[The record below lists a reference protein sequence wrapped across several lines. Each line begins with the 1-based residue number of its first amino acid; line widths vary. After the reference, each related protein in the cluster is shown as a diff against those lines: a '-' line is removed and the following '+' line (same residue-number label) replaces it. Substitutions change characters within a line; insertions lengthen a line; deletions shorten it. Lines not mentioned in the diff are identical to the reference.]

1 MSRGGRW
8 GFPHAPA
15 RVLAVSARPPAVVI
29 GPRPTSTR
37 NLPATG
43 GRTRPSRKK
52 LNALR
57 KLRSALRIL
66 KLEGFDGLRY
76 RLKHKL
82 REELATER
90 PPLPV
95 KAADALAVD
104 WTREPSWRA
113 APRAIK
119 DGPLTIAWVM
129 SPPSENSGGHQNL
142 FRFLDYAEKAG
153 HRCKIYFYT
162 SAPVVVNTV
171 HMRSMLE
178 ASSGYRT

>member
-1 MSRGGRW
+1 M
-8 GFPHAPA
+8 
-15 RVLAVSARPPAVVI
+15 
-29 GPRPTSTR
+29 
-37 NLPATG
+37 
-43 GRTRPSRKK
+43 
-52 LNALR
+52 NALR